1 MAGHGDQPVHE
12 PFAHEPVMAPEVVE
26 ALRDV
31 PTGLVVDGTLGGGGH
46 ARRLLEAR
54 PDLRLLG
61 IDRDPDAVAASRLA
75 LAPFGD
81 RVTVVH
87 GGFEHLGTLVGTYRD
102 DLRQTGTNDEPVV
115 AVLFD
120 LGVSSPQLDRSRR
133 GFSYRVD
140 APLDMRMDP
149 GQDLRAAD
157 VVNGYAEAD
166 LARILVVYGEERF
179 ARAIARAIVRRRP
192 IASTLELAAVI
203 KEAIPAAARR
213 TGGHPATRSFQ
224 AIRIEVNAELQH
236 LEEGLDEAF
245 VLLGPGGRLAV
256 LSYHSLEDRIVKLHF
271 HTWASGPRPG
281 PRGLPAPSDEPPA
294 RARLV
299 GRGARRPGAAE
310 VARNPRARSARLRVV
325 EKLPEAP

>member
-1 MAGHGDQPVHE
+1 VNE
-12 PFAHEPVMAPEVVE
+12 PFAHEPVLAQEVIE
-26 ALRDV
+26 ALLPV
-31 PTGLVVDGTLGGGGH
+31 PPGLVVDGTLGGGGH
-46 ARRLLEAR
+46 ARLLLTAR

-61 IDRDPDAVAASRLA
+61 LDRDPDAVTAARQA

-87 GGFEHLGTLVGTYRD
+87 GGFERLGDLVRRHSSR
-102 DLRQTGTNDEPVV
+102 RQTGTNDEPVV

-120 LGVSSPQLDRSRR
+120 LGVSSPQLDRGAR

-149 GQDLRAAD
+149 SQDLRAAD

-166 LARILVVYGEERF
+166 LARILAVYGEERF
-179 ARAIARAIVRRRP
+179 ARAIARAVVRRRP
-192 IASTLELAAVI
+192 IGSTLELATVI

-256 LSYHSLEDRIVKLHF
+256 LSYHSLEDRIVKLRF
-271 HTWASGPRPG
+271 HSWASSARPG
-281 PRGLPAPSDEPPA
+281 PRGRPAPSDAPRE

-299 GRGARRPGAAE
+299 HRGGVLPSADE
-310 VARNPRARSARLRVV
+310 VERNPRARSARLRVV

>member
-1 MAGHGDQPVHE
+1 MNE
-12 PFAHEPVMAPEVVE
+12 PFAHEPVMALEVIE
-26 ALRDV
+26 ALRPV
-31 PTGLVVDGTLGGGGH
+31 PPGLVVDGTLGGGGH
-46 ARRLLEAR
+46 ARLLLTAR

-61 IDRDPDAVAASRLA
+61 LDRDPDAVTAARQA

-87 GGFEHLGTLVGTYRD
+87 GGFEHLGAHVRSARQRFGPETSR
-102 DLRQTGTNDEPVV
+102 RQTGTNDEPVV

-120 LGVSSPQLDRSRR
+120 LGVSSPQLDRGAR
-133 GFSYRVD
+133 GFSYRAD

-149 GQDLRAAD
+149 SQDLRAAD

-166 LARILVVYGEERF
+166 LARVLSVYGEERF
-179 ARAIARAIVRRRP
+179 ARAIARAVVRRRP
-192 IASTLELAAVI
+192 IESTLELAAVI
-203 KEAIPAAARR
+203 REAIPAAARR

-256 LSYHSLEDRIVKLHF
+256 LSYHSLEDRIVKLRF
-271 HTWASGPRPG
+271 HTWAGAPRPG
-281 PRGLPAPSDEPPA
+281 PAWAPGAERRAA
-294 RARLV
+294 RARPAGAPRRGPPRR
-299 GRGARRPGAAE
+299 GRGGAQPAG
-310 VARNPRARSARLRVV
+310 A
-325 EKLPEAP
+325 

>member
-1 MAGHGDQPVHE
+1 VNE
-12 PFAHEPVMAPEVVE
+12 PFVHEPVMAQE
-26 ALRDV
+26 AVDALLPV
-31 PTGLVVDGTLGGGGH
+31 PPGLVVDGTLGGGGH
-46 ARRLLEAR
+46 ARLLLTAR

-61 IDRDPDAVAASRLA
+61 LDRDPEAVAAARQA

-87 GGFEHLGTLVGTYRD
+87 GGFEHLAAHVAALRSASARRS
-102 DLRQTGTNDEPVV
+102 RQTGTNDEPVV

-120 LGVSSPQLDRSRR
+120 LGVSSPQLDRGAR
-133 GFSYRVD
+133 GFSYRAD

-166 LARILVVYGEERF
+166 LARVLARYGEERF

-192 IASTLELAAVI
+192 IGSTLELAAVI
-203 KEAIPAAARR
+203 KEAIPAATRR

-245 VLLGPGGRLAV
+245 VLLGPSGRLAV
-256 LSYHSLEDRIVKLHF
+256 LTYHSLEDRIVKLRF
-271 HTWASGPRPG
+271 HTWANTPRPG
-281 PRGLPAPSDEPPA
+281 PRGRPAPSDAPRE

-299 GRGARRPGAAE
+299 HRGGLRPGAE
-310 VARNPRARSARLRVV
+310 EIERNPRARSARLRVV
-325 EKLPEAP
+325 EKLPEGP

>member
-1 MAGHGDQPVHE
+1 
-12 PFAHEPVMAPEVVE
+12 
-26 ALRDV
+26 
-31 PTGLVVDGTLGGGGH
+31 VVDGTLGGGGH
-46 ARRLLEAR
+46 ARLLLTAR

-61 IDRDPDAVAASRLA
+61 LDRDPDAVSAARQA
-75 LAPFGD
+75 LASFGD
-81 RVTVVH
+81 RVAVVH
-87 GGFEHLGTLVGTYRD
+87 GGFEDIAAHVRD
-102 DLRQTGTNDEPVV
+102 ERRRSRDSTQRQTGTNDEPVV

-120 LGVSSPQLDRSRR
+120 LGVSSPQLDRGAR
-133 GFSYRVD
+133 GFSYRAD

-149 GQDLRAAD
+149 SQDLRAAD

-166 LARILVVYGEERF
+166 LARVLAVHGEERF
-179 ARAIARAIVRRRP
+179 ARAIARAVVRRRP
-192 IASTLELAAVI
+192 IESTLELAEVI

-256 LSYHSLEDRIVKLHF
+256 LSYHSLEDRIVKLRF
-271 HTWASGPRPG
+271 HTWAGTARPG
-281 PRGLPAPSDEPPA
+281 PRGRPAPSDAPRE

-299 GRGARRPGAAE
+299 HRGGVVPGADE
-310 VARNPRARSARLRVV
+310 IERNPRARSARLRVV

>member
-1 MAGHGDQPVHE
+1 MNE
-12 PFAHEPVMAPEVVE
+12 PFAHEPVMAQEVIE
-26 ALRDV
+26 ALLPV
-31 PTGLVVDGTLGGGGH
+31 PPGLVVDGTLGGGGH
-46 ARRLLEAR
+46 ARLLLTAR

-61 IDRDPDAVAASRLA
+61 LDRDPDAVTAARQA

-81 RVTVVH
+81 RVTVAH
-87 GGFEHLGTLVGTYRD
+87 GGFEHVGAHVRSLRQTS
-102 DLRQTGTNDEPVV
+102 RQTGTNDEPVV

-120 LGVSSPQLDRSRR
+120 LGVSSPQLDRGAR
-133 GFSYRVD
+133 GFSYRAD

-149 GQDLRAAD
+149 SQDLRAAD

-166 LARILVVYGEERF
+166 LARILARYGEERF

-256 LSYHSLEDRIVKLHF
+256 LSYHSLEDRIVKLRF
-271 HTWASGPRPG
+271 HSWASTARPG
-281 PRGLPAPSDEPPA
+281 PRGRPAPSDAPRE

-299 GRGARRPGAAE
+299 HRGGVLPSAE
-310 VARNPRARSARLRVV
+310 EVERNPRARSARLRVV